1 MVRVITIKIPEP
13 NEKQKLFLAAKTKH
27 VGFGGARGGGKSWGI
42 RAKATMLSLNY
53 KGIKVLIVR
62 RTYKELWN
70 NHIEPLKAS
79 LKGIATYN
87 KTDKVFTFL
96 NGSMIIFGYCNNDG
110 DLDQY
115 QGAEYDV
122 IFLDEA
128 TQLDESWIKKITACC
143 RGVNGFPKRIYYT
156 CNPGGRSHGYI
167 KRLFVDRK
175 YEGNEKPEDYT
186 FIQSLVTDNKALMES
201 DPDYVATL
209 ENLPPKLRE
218 AWLYGSWDIFEGQF
232 FEDFIDNPEHYDDR
246 RWTHV
251 INPLPLEAVRA
262 MKIYRSYDFGYAKPF
277 SCGWWGVDRDGTVYR
292 IAELYGC
299 TKEPNEGVKW
309 DPNKQFAEIAR
320 IEREHPY
327 LKGQQIIGV
336 ADPSIWDESRGKS
349 IYRFAADNKIYFSK
363 GDNQRIPGWM
373 QMHYRFAFDGEGY
386 PMMYVFNTCKA
397 FIRTIPLQ
405 IYSETHIEDLDTD
418 LEDHVADETRYFL
431 MEHQIKPRTKNKET
445 KPEFDP
451 LDLYNEQNNRMFR
464 RY

>member
-1 MVRVITIKIPEP
+1 MVRVIAINIPEP

-42 RAKATMLSLNY
+42 RAKATLLSLNY

-70 NHIEPLKAS
+70 HHIEPLKAS

-96 NGSMIIFGYCNNDG
+96 NGSMIVFGYCNNDG

-175 YEGNEKPEDYT
+175 YEGNEKPEEYT
-186 FIQSLVTDNKALMES
+186 FIQSLVTDNKALMEA

-251 INPLPLEAVRA
+251 INPLPLESVRA
-262 MKIYRSYDFGYAKPF
+262 MKIYRSYDFGYSKPF

-336 ADPSIWDESRGKS
+336 ADPSIWEESRGKS
-349 IYRFAADNKIYFSK
+349 IYRFATDNKIYFSK
-363 GDNQRIPGWM
+363 GDNQRITGWM
-373 QMHYRFAFDGEGY
+373 QMHYRFAFDSEGY

-405 IYSETHIEDLDTD
+405 IYSETHVEDLDTD

-431 MEHQIKPRTKNKET
+431 MEHQIKPRIRNKET

-451 LDLYNEQNNRMFR
+451 LDLYNEQSKRMFR